1 MSVISCVFVP
11 EGIAMAADSRITGA
25 RIVKD
30 KERIINEK
38 FTISDN
44 GQKLFL
50 LKDRIGISFTGNTMQ
65 NNQNIVDYLSDF
77 SEKEITE
84 DDNVDTVIE
93 KLHQNLKAID
103 PNNTTIFFV
112 GGYVGNEQRVYRVNA
127 KEIYTWTSGK
137 GKYGA
142 CWNGD
147 IAHITN
153 LINGKPKMEFDWNHM
168 YLRDAIEFAEFIVD
182 VNCKAQRFA
191 NGVATC
197 GGPIDLLLITK
208 DGARWIRH
216 KILKP

>member
-30 KERIINEK
+30 KERVINEK

-44 GQKLFL
+44 GQKIFL
-50 LKDRIGISFTGNTMQ
+50 LKDRIGISFTGNTIQ

-77 SEKEITE
+77 SEKEITD
-84 DDNVDTVIE
+84 DDNVDTVVE

-112 GGYVGNEQRVYRVNA
+112 GGYVGNQQRVYRVNA

-137 GKYGA
+137 GK
-142 CWNGD
+142 
-147 IAHITN
+147 
-153 LINGKPKMEFDWNHM
+153 
-168 YLRDAIEFAEFIVD
+168 
-182 VNCKAQRFA
+182 
-191 NGVATC
+191 
-197 GGPIDLLLITK
+197 
-208 DGARWIRH
+208 
-216 KILKP
+216 